1 MPLEASLRGCVGVV
15 DSARIVRAAISRALR
30 FVFRAHASFGA
41 LRGVP
46 AEGAADDRIN
56 GASGKM
62 IFRLR
67 RDAGGSEGET
77 SPFEKT
83 EPE

>member
-30 FVFRAHASFGA
+30 FVFRAHAAFGA

-46 AEGAADDRIN
+46 AEGAARN
-56 GASGKM
+56 KVRARG
-62 IFRLR
+62 RLPPLKKPSLNEC
-67 RDAGGSEGET
+67 A
-77 SPFEKT
+77 
-83 EPE
+83 